1 MTEIKDLLVRIN
13 TCPESMGQIDWQE
26 ETCWFDKERM
36 KQIIMGIINDK
47 VCNYAGEMII
57 ESWYYTCN
65 NICDI
70 RLMEKD
76 WDGDL
81 SWRFFTAQDTP
92 FSDGSIDCFIRDVGL
107 LRKDSIMRKNRLK
120 VVAEEV
126 KKLQPPKPK
135 IHFDEDG
142 MPFEVGETFDDYVD
156 SLETENTR
164 LTTELDTC
172 LKKITSLKNDYI
184 ELQEKYTKATSE
196 WEEKTKVLSEDV
208 EKTLEQ
214 AKVEAVRE
222 LVKQIVI
229 YAEGF
234 PANENAKADTIKG
247 MLLAKAFYEHIPNKA
262 FDEDLRKRIDALGRK
277 EMSINMTAKSMFE
290 VTGNQKVVI
299 GNGQNG

>member
-120 VVAEEV
+120 VLAEEV

-196 WEEKTKVLSEDV
+196 WEKKTKVLSEDI

-214 AKVEAVRE
+214 AKVEAVRGMVE
-222 LVKQIVI
+222 NLII
-229 YAEGF
+229 YAEG
-234 PANENAKADTIKG
+234 ENKSIAREIKIA
-247 MLLAKAFYEHIPNKA
+247 LTFKLPNDYIA
-262 FDEDLRKRIDALGRK
+262 SDVLTDEWKQRLENLGR
-277 EMSINMTAKSMFE
+277 EIPRNNNMNFNNQVGTVVAHADH
-290 VTGNQKVVI
+290 VTITTGEHE
-299 GNGQNG
+299 